1 MLMDVASPRHDSRR
15 GRPPFECIA
24 LVLQG
29 GGALGAYQGGVY
41 QALAEADLHPDLVAG
56 ISIGAINAAII
67 AGNQP
72 ERRVQRLRSFWE
84 QISEPPLGIPTAP
97 VKLDE
102 FTHRLVNETRA
113 MNIILLG
120 APNFFV
126 PRVPSPILAAHGNPD
141 SLSYYDPS
149 PVRETLM
156 QIVDFDLI
164 NNGPM
169 RLCVGTV
176 NIRSGNFLYF
186 DTTTHRIGLDCILAS
201 AALPPGFPAVEMGGE
216 YYWDGG
222 LVSNTPLDWVL
233 ESPDRRDTLT
243 FQVDLWNKNGN
254 LPRDMIEVEVRQKE
268 IRYSSRTRLST
279 DRFCKA
285 QRLRRAMRELI
296 DDLPPDLR
304 DTRHA
309 KVLAAEADDRVYNII
324 HLIYHAKNYEG
335 SSKDYEFSRLTMEEH
350 WAAGYSDMVRTLR
363 HPEVLRRPSHPDGV
377 FVFDVARH
385 GRL

>member
-1 MLMDVASPRHDSRR
+1 MLMDVASSRR
-15 GRPPFECIA
+15 DPKRSRPPFECIA

-41 QALAEADLHPDLVAG
+41 QALAEAGLHPDLVAG

-67 AGNQP
+67 AGNPP
-72 ERRVQRLRSFWE
+72 ERRVERLRGFWE
-84 QISEPPLGIPTAP
+84 TISEPPLGIPAAP
-97 VKLDE
+97 FKLGDV
-102 FTHRLVNETRA
+102 THRLVNETRA
-113 MNIILLG
+113 MNIIFFG

-126 PRVPSPILAAHGNPD
+126 PRVPSPVLAADSDPG
-141 SLSYYDPS
+141 SLSYYDTA
-149 PVRETLM
+149 PVRETLAK
-156 QIVDFDLI
+156 IVDFDLI
-164 NNGPM
+164 NSGPM

-176 NIRSGNFLYF
+176 NIRSGNFLYY
-186 DTTTHRIGLDCILAS
+186 DTRTHKMGLDCILAS
-201 AALPPGFPAVEMGGE
+201 AALPPGFPAVKIGEE

-233 ESPDRRDTLT
+233 ESGDRRDTLT
-243 FQVDLWNKNGN
+243 FQVDLWNKNGD
-254 LPRDMIEVEVRQKE
+254 LPRNMMEVELRQKE

-296 DDLPPDLR
+296 NDLPAELR

-309 KVLAAEADDRVYNII
+309 QMLAAEADDKVYNII
-324 HLIYHAKNYEG
+324 HLIYHSRNYEG

-363 HPEVLRRPSHPDGV
+363 HPEVLQRPAHPDGV
-377 FVFDVARH
+377 FVFDVSRH